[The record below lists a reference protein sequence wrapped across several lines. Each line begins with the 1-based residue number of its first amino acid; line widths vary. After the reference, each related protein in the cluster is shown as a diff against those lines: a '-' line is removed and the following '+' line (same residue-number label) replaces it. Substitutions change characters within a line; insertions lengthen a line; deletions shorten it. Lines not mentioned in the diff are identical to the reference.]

1 MYNHYQRVFVLHLPG
16 SCSLLLMVL
25 LLLLLVVM
33 LLDEA
38 AEMKVKK
45 YLRLKYPVYKT
56 IIREFSVL
64 HFPGS
69 CGLLLM
75 VPLLLLVTFS
85 DKATEVKIKKMFQSM
100 SEVAIYI
107 SIIREFFLHLPG
119 SCFPVI
125 T

>member
-1 MYNHYQRVFVLHLPG
+1 
-16 SCSLLLMVL
+16 MVL

-33 LLDEA
+33 FLDEA
-38 AEMKVKK
+38 AEMKIKK

-75 VPLLLLVTFS
+75 VPLLLLVTFL
-85 DKATEVKIKKMFQSM
+85 DEATEVKIKKMFQSI
-100 SEVAIYI
+100 SEVASIYI
-107 SIIREFFLHLPG
+107 HYQRVFFTFTWLLFY
-119 SCFPVI
+119 CDYLKRF
-125 T
+125 